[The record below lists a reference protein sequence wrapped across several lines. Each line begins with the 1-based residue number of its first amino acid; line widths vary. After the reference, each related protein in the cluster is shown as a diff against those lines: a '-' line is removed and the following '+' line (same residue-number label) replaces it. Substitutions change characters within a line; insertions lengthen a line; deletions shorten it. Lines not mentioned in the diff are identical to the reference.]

1 MQVYTFSE
9 ARQKLASIL
18 EQASK
23 DGEVKIKRRDGRSY
37 ILKPEVSSK
46 SPLDVEGIDIGIS
59 ATEIVDFVREG
70 RERTKSLK
78 PKG

>member
-9 ARQKLASIL
+9 ARQKLASVL

-37 ILKPEVSSK
+37 ILKPEMTSK
-46 SPLDVEGIDIGIS
+46 SPLDVEGIDIGLTVS
-59 ATEIVDFVREG
+59 EIVGFVREG
-70 RERTKSLK
+70 RERMKD
-78 PKG
+78 